1 MHMPASHCLSRAG
14 SAIVTDGL
22 RRYRACPCLVKVSER
37 DGYAGRAS
45 GELFVPNIKS
55 AIKRVHVTERRHLRN
70 RSAKSAVRTFVK
82 TAEKSIRTAKISE
95 EATIVAVGRALK
107 ALDSTASKGI
117 IHKNNAARRKSRLM
131 KKLNQAK
138 QSA

>member
-1 MHMPASHCLSRAG
+1 
-14 SAIVTDGL
+14 
-22 RRYRACPCLVKVSER
+22 
-37 DGYAGRAS
+37 
-45 GELFVPNIKS
+45 VPNIKS

-82 TAEKSIRTAKISE
+82 TAEKSIRTAKISD
-95 EATIVAVGRALK
+95 EATVEAVGRALK

-131 KKLNQAK
+131 KKLNKARNT
-138 QSA
+138 A